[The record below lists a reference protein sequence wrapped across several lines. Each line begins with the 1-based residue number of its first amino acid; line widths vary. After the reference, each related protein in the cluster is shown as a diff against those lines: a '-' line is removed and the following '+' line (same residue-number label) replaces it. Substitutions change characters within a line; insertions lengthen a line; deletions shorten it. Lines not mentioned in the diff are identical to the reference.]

1 MRTARTAT
9 RIAGKHRASRTK
21 TPAEMPGFF
30 LEYANRPI
38 SANKLSFNET
48 HRTRQREFSF
58 LARINMS

>member
-1 MRTARTAT
+1 
-9 RIAGKHRASRTK
+9 
-21 TPAEMPGFF
+21 MPGFF